1 MQMDTI
7 TLLQTRLA
15 DVESKLV
22 KHYQE
27 CERTSGFVTNP
38 AGDIGGIRSRSRKV
52 KGQVFDR
59 WTKQAHE
66 GVELEKKK
74 KLLLNQI
81 AWVTAA
87 PLREKRDINLLIAWD
102 NLDPGMEFRPGND
115 ALKIIRKNK
124 YSITTTGGINWSVVE
139 VIGLSRKRIEEL
151 RLKQSKLV
159 LDNQ

>member
-1 MQMDTI
+1 MDTLEI
-7 TLLQTRLA
+7 LQQKLIEINHTLEVFYA
-15 DVESKLV
+15 
-22 KHYQE
+22 E
-27 CERTSGFVTNP
+27 CQRTDGFHINP

-52 KGQVFDR
+52 KGQMFDR

-102 NLDPGMEFRPGND
+102 NLEPGMEFRPGND